1 MALAQLNR
9 KNEDRPDKKPILAD
23 LRDSGDIEQDADVV
37 MFVHRPEM
45 YDHNNAEL
53 KGYAEVLIR
62 KQRNGALG
70 DVALEYKGA
79 LTKFCEW
86 TGPLPVIG
94 TGSPVRKRGIA
105 EYL

>member
-1 MALAQLNR
+1 
-9 KNEDRPDKKPILAD
+9 
-23 LRDSGDIEQDADVV
+23 
-37 MFVHRPEM
+37 M